1 MYRTSTVSLFF
12 LLLTFTLTITH
23 AAVTTSR
30 KPKTYYNVETIS
42 QACPNIQQN
51 RICDPDQILSPDTK
65 DVSAAL
71 HQLETNHPLTCNQ
84 GTTISDTQMAIVIVN
99 RIDMNGK
106 NHYDDDYKIRSAK
119 HLAMALHDQW
129 GVGNTSCFGSGLLL
143 LLSIQDRVVYLS
155 TSPGMM
161 TIMTSN
167 RIDSVINDMK
177 SYLREEEYNQ
187 AIVKAIQLIQ
197 NYIDRGPPSFF
208 ERNAAFLIIG
218 SIVSAIVF
226 CAWSS
231 ERKRKE
237 YVKVQTE
244 LNKLDQAKALSL
256 MGQYKCTS
264 CPICFHDFEQVKNDF
279 KNKEKESPPPSSN
292 CFLGCDDL
300 PIQLL
305 RCGHAFCQTCFQDW
319 TKSGSRITHQCPVCK
334 QDIGQRTSSTSDSL
348 TFDPRS
354 RGPVEIQPLV
364 FLQNELYNQPS
375 YRNDNYGRS
384 RMERN
389 FRIHRLHH
397 RYPRYVNQGLLHRW
411 TDDGYDGNLAEDQ
424 TFVNMRPP
432 EPSTQQ
438 HHSGNNGGGN
448 SFSSFGGGSSGGG
461 GGGTW

>member
-1 MYRTSTVSLFF
+1 MIIPLTIQQRSLCMTQMVFLEE
-12 LLLTFTLTITH
+12 LLL
-23 AAVTTSR
+23 
-30 KPKTYYNVETIS
+30 
-42 QACPNIQQN
+42 
-51 RICDPDQILSPDTK
+51 
-65 DVSAAL
+65 
-71 HQLETNHPLTCNQ
+71 
-84 GTTISDTQMAIVIVN
+84 
-99 RIDMNGK
+99 
-106 NHYDDDYKIRSAK
+106 
-119 HLAMALHDQW
+119 
-129 GVGNTSCFGSGLLL
+129 GV
-143 LLSIQDRVVYLS
+143 
-155 TSPGMM
+155 
-161 TIMTSN
+161 
-167 RIDSVINDMK
+167 
-177 SYLREEEYNQ
+177 Q
-187 AIVKAIQLIQ
+187 AIVQAIHIIEK
-197 NYIDRGPPSFF
+197 YIDRGPPSFF
-208 ERNAAFLIIG
+208 ERNAGFIIIG

-256 MGQYKCTS
+256 MGQYKCIS
-264 CPICFHDFEQVKNDF
+264 CPICFHDFEQVKNDS
-279 KNKEKESPPPSSN
+279 KEKESPPPSSN

-334 QDIGQRTSSTSDSL
+334 QDIGQCTSSTTGSAPPL
-348 TFDPRS
+348 DPRS

-375 YRNDNYGRS
+375 YRNDNYGRY

-438 HHSGNNGGGN
+438 HHSGNNGGGS